1 MKLPIAR
8 LFVLLS
14 GLLVSTGCV
23 TRWRTNNLLVSEVAQ
38 APNRGDRYVIVHMRD
53 ADASVCPEAQELA
66 SKAMRKLSVEAPEWF
81 ADDPESIPVVAAYRM
96 LPERETYGGPTMALS
111 GNLWALT
118 LGSFP
123 LFWEHRF
130 RTIETFLFVK
140 ETPVG
145 VNTFEWESKIL
156 SGNFV
161 SMGVM
166 CPKSGGW
173 EDIPLGSS
181 RTLSPPSKYGG
192 SLDLICASLVRS
204 IQRLTPTEREWL
216 RNNEEAW
223 YFDAKLGNKRN
234 RPVSIVRNPE
244 KPTEVPSG
252 GLVREA
258 PKNRPRI
265 VSQSWEYETRRG
277 ELSFDLSGCED
288 RDAAL
293 AWVRDEYLP
302 DYCRTLGVAVS
313 ADDPASA
320 SPPTIRIDGFTSLPG
335 GTVRVEFFLVD

>member
-23 TRWRTNNLLVSEVAQ
+23 TRWRTNNLQVSEVAQ
-38 APNRGDRYVIVHMRD
+38 APNPGDRYVIVHMRD
-53 ADASVCPEAQELA
+53 ADASGGPEAEELA
-66 SKAMRKLSVEAPEWF
+66 SKAMRKLSVEAPGWF
-81 ADDPESIPVVAAYRM
+81 ADGPESIPVVAAYRM

-130 RTIETFLFVK
+130 RKIETFLFVK

-161 SMGVM
+161 SMGAM
-166 CPKSGGW
+166 CPKSEGW
-173 EDIPLGSS
+173 EDVPLGSS
-181 RTLSPPSKYGG
+181 RTLPPPSRFGG

-204 IQRLTPTEREWL
+204 VQRLTPTDREWL
-216 RNNEEAW
+216 RQNEEAW
-223 YFDAKLGNKRN
+223 YWDAKLGNKRN
-234 RPVSIVRNPE
+234 RPVSIARNPE
-244 KPTEVPSG
+244 NATVVSSG

-265 VSQSWEYETRRG
+265 VSQSWDETGGG
-277 ELSFDLSGCED
+277 ELLLDLSECED
-288 RDAAL
+288 RNAAV

-302 DYCRTLGVAVS
+302 DYCRMLGVVVS
-313 ADDPASA
+313 ADDPDSA
-320 SPPTIRIDGFTSLPG
+320 PPSALRIEDTTLAD
-335 GTVRVEFFLVD
+335 GTVRVEFFLGD